1 MGVGGPAIAPAYP
14 EAYLRARRL
23 ALRCLWLTLF
33 GISRGFDGIWVAGLL
48 MFNSRKGKRPKR
60 SRQIVHQQ
68 IRKALELE
76 KKHSLRICRWLPW
89 TRHTVGDIPLP
100 EDEVL
105 PCNDTVCNG
114 ILGTTLLYYVYAHL
128 R

>member
-1 MGVGGPAIAPAYP
+1 M
-14 EAYLRARRL
+14 
-23 ALRCLWLTLF
+23 LF
-33 GISRGFDGIWVAGLL
+33 GMSRDLGCWLAHVQQQKREEAKAESA
-48 MFNSRKGKRPKR
+48 NSPPADP
-60 SRQIVHQQ
+60 

-89 TRHTVGDIPLP
+89 IRLTVGDIPLP
-100 EDEVL
+100 ESEVL